1 MHNSDRLIG
10 SLIIWIH
17 YYMVHKISKCPNTY
31 ELLNLCIAIS
41 ILCTSYTYINILG
54 THFYYLCNEKIQ
66 KSNFKLSK
74 LEYPHNLRSIKILYT
89 INLVTIVTIN
99 SLDPSMNRD
108 KKFLSLYFQYFRL
121 CSYLYI
127 CICAF
132 ALCTHEAKRSKCK
145 CGGFNI

>member
-10 SLIIWIH
+10 SLIIWIN

-41 ILCTSYTYINILG
+41 ILCISYTYINILG
-54 THFYYLCNEKIQ
+54 THFYHLCNEKIQ

-89 INLVTIVTIN
+89 INFVTIVTIN

-127 CICAF
+127 CICVF
-132 ALCTHEAKRSKCK
+132 ALCTHEEKRAKCK

>member
-1 MHNSDRLIG
+1 
-10 SLIIWIH
+10 
-17 YYMVHKISKCPNTY
+17 MVHKISKCPNTY
-31 ELLNLCIAIS
+31 ELLNLCITIS
-41 ILCTSYTYINILG
+41 ILCISYTYINILG
-54 THFYYLCNEKIQ
+54 THFYHLCNERIQ

-74 LEYPHNLRSIKILYT
+74 LEYPHNLRSVKTLY
-89 INLVTIVTIN
+89 TIN

-132 ALCTHEAKRSKCK
+132 ALCTHEAKRAKCK